1 MADGLHRLIFTVIVV
16 SCTEIYSSAG
26 PAGAVGVVAVVW
38 SVWAVWIVGVVGSG
52 QWYASSTANWADE
65 QETRARSAMHTPAL
79 PAGREKNCTI

>member
-1 MADGLHRLIFTVIVV
+1 MVV

-26 PAGAVGVVAVVW
+26 PAGAVGVVAVVGLD
-38 SVWAVWIVGVVGSG
+38 VWAVCGVGVVGSG

-65 QETRARSAMHTPAL
+65 QETRVRSAMHTPAL